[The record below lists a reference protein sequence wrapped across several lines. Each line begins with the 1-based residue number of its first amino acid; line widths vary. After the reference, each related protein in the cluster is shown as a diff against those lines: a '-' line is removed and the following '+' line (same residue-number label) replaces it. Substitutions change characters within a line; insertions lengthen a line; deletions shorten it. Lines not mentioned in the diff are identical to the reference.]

1 MKMKKVYNKYIPV
14 KGFTALTVWPFIF
27 VRNGKTL
34 TNRGER
40 HETTHALQQ
49 LEMTIVGVMIA
60 IAMWF
65 FGCGWYSLIP
75 IGLFIELYSLEWFVK
90 IPFCGFSRK
99 KAYLSI
105 CFEQEAYEHQDEVY
119 YNEVRKDFAWLKYVF
134 AIK

>member
-1 MKMKKVYNKYIPV
+1 MKIKKIYNNLIPV
-14 KGFTALTVWPFIF
+14 KGFTALTLWPFIF
-27 VRNGKTL
+27 VRCGKIL
-34 TNRGER
+34 TKKVER

-49 LEMTIVGVMIA
+49 LECLFV
-60 IAMWF
+60 F
-65 FGCGWYSLIP
+65 FLLI
-75 IGLFIELYSLEWFVK
+75 YCLEWFVK

-105 CFEQEAYEHQDEVY
+105 SFEQEAYEHQDEVY